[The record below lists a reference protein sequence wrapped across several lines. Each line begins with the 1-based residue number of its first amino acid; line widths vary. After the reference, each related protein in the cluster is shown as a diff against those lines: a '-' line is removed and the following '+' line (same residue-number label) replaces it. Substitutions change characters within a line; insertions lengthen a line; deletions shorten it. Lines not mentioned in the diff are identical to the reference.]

1 MAKAGGSGKTI
12 LITGASSGIGATT
25 VNLFH
30 KRGWNVI
37 ATMRK
42 IEAGKQFA
50 SLDNVYVVRL
60 DVTDKDSI
68 DEAVRLGRERFGVI
82 DALLNNAG
90 YGMVGA
96 FEASTDEQVRRQF
109 ETNVLGLMSV
119 TRAVL
124 PFMREQGG
132 GTIINISSVGGQ
144 LTFPLY
150 SVYHATKFAVE
161 GFSESL
167 HYELA
172 QFGIRVKLVEPGPI
186 KTDFYDRSQQLTTRE
201 GLLAYDDFI
210 ARTLPT
216 MQKEGHNAPGPEVV
230 AETIFKAA
238 GDKSSR
244 LRFPVNSRSL
254 LTLRKLI
261 PDALAFAIVKMQLI
275 K

>member
-1 MAKAGGSGKTI
+1 MANAGGKGKTI

-30 KRGWNVI
+30 KCGWNVI
-37 ATMRK
+37 ATMRNL
-42 IEAGKQFA
+42 EAGKQFA
-50 SLDNVYVVRL
+50 GLDNVFVVRL
-60 DVTDKDSI
+60 DVTDSASI
-68 DEAVRLGRERFGVI
+68 DTALRSGLERFGVI

-96 FEASTDEQVRRQF
+96 FEASSEEQVRRQF
-109 ETNVLGLMSV
+109 ETNVLGLMNV
-119 TRAVL
+119 TRAIL
-124 PFMREQGG
+124 PCMREHGG

-172 QFGIRVKLVEPGPI
+172 QFGIKVKLVEPGPI

-201 GLLAYDDFI
+201 GLHAYDDFI

-230 AETIFKAA
+230 AATIFKAA
-238 GDKSSR
+238 SDKSAR